1 MFRRRPQPP
10 SDVRNV
16 SLDQGAGTDTTLT
29 QIGNADLL
37 SPVAHSLPRLDPHQ
51 SDLRV
56 VVTAIVEALATG
68 GALDEF
74 TVDVL
79 DGWIDHERA
88 TWDAQVHQTAQQRRH
103 VAATILNQHVQN
115 ATTARGSL
123 AILRANRDRFAAEYD
138 AACIEAGLAPV
149 AQPQKATRVTDA
161 STAEPFAFGRTLLAQ
176 ELLAPPDQPPATQ
189 PPLAAAET
197 EREFESEEAPAARSA
212 AGIDNIAD
220 FPVHAPVQQPIHQSN
235 ATQNGDPR

>member
-1 MFRRRPQPP
+1 MFRRQPQPP

-16 SLDQGAGTDTTLT
+16 SLDQGAGTDKTLT
-29 QIGNADLL
+29 QIDNADLL

-56 VVTAIVEALATG
+56 VVTAIVEALAAR

-79 DGWIDHERA
+79 DGWIDRERD
-88 TWDAQVHQTAQQRRH
+88 TWDAQVRETAQQRRR

-123 AILRANRDRFAAEYD
+123 ASLRANRDRFAAEYD
-138 AACIEAGLAPV
+138 AACIAAGLASV
-149 AQPQKATRVTDA
+149 ARTQMATQDPDA
-161 STAEPFAFGRTLLAQ
+161 SAAQPFAFRHTLLAQ
-176 ELLAPPDQPPATQ
+176 ELLTPTDQPAPAQPPATSAV
-189 PPLAAAET
+189 PEPEAEA
-197 EREFESEEAPAARSA
+197 EEASAPRST

-220 FPVHAPVQQPIHQSN
+220 FPVHAPVHQPTHQSN
-235 ATQNGDPR
+235 AIQNGELR